1 MTRHA
6 HATAWSVLVM
16 GVLATAVLP
25 AGVGG
30 TATDQAVA
38 AITTRSHKIIDDVVA
53 QVTR

>member
-1 MTRHA
+1 MSRHA

-30 TATDQAVA
+30 AATDQAVA
-38 AITTRSHKIIDDVVA
+38 AITTRSQEIIDDVVA

>member
-6 HATAWSVLVM
+6 HATAWSVLVL
-16 GVLATAVLP
+16 GVLATVVLP

-30 TATDQAVA
+30 AATDQAAA
-38 AITTRSHKIIDDVVA
+38 AIATRSQEIIDDVVA